1 MLDIL
6 FKRRSV
12 RRYTNTAIDQNKID
26 RILKAGLLAPS
37 SKSKYPWE
45 FILCN
50 KPELNQKLSECKPHG
65 ASFLKHAPASIV
77 ITGDESLS
85 DVWIE
90 DCSIAAG
97 FMLLQAEKEGIGAC
111 WIQVRERPHNDTIDA
126 EEYIK
131 NLLEIPKSQR
141 ILAIIALGNKDGTK
155 DRREESFL
163 KKDKIHINKF

>member
-1 MLDIL
+1 MLDLL

-12 RRYTNTAIDQNKID
+12 RRYNDTSIAQDKID
-26 RILKAGLLAPS
+26 RILQAGLLAPS

-50 KPELNQKLSECKPHG
+50 KKELNQKLSECKPHG
-65 ASFLKHAPASIV
+65 ASFLKHAPVSIV
-77 ITGDESLS
+77 ITGDEELS

-97 FMLLQAEKEGIGAC
+97 FMLLQAEKEDIGAC
-111 WIQVRERPHNDTIDA
+111 WIQVRERPHNDTIGA

-141 ILAIIALGNKDGTK
+141 ILAIIALGNKEGSKDGR
-155 DRREESFL
+155 DESFL
-163 KKDKIHINKF
+163 KKEKIHINKF